1 MILFWQ
7 VTHSQKINKRIDILY
22 LVSGFFIMSTPQG
35 LSDFLTFI
43 SPICIIV
50 LFFLCLFSCCSCNA
64 QNDGLENSNDPSAAE
79 LGLSITGSAQNCS
92 LNMSN
97 SQLNYVDYDGSTVF
111 TVPFVLSNDR
121 FPPKYEDAIKMASIT
136 PRRTSCPTIRSE
148 VPPPFYDTTSQ
159 QTNAPDQPP
168 AYWALSRFTSAQT
181 SRPTASGLN
190 PTITTD
196 ATRLENTVSET
207 ANPSVVS
214 SAEVGLEAQKRLRVG
229 LNAVRHASLSQS
241 LQNSTDR
248 LTTLRPVTS
257 FRSTTTNPTANRVQ
271 RPATTMNSQSHS
283 HLPSLPGQVTSTIAE
298 EMEPHELDV
307 ESLEKF

>member
-1 MILFWQ
+1 
-7 VTHSQKINKRIDILY
+7 
-22 LVSGFFIMSTPQG
+22 
-35 LSDFLTFI
+35 
-43 SPICIIV
+43 
-50 LFFLCLFSCCSCNA
+50 
-64 QNDGLENSNDPSAAE
+64 
-79 LGLSITGSAQNCS
+79 
-92 LNMSN
+92 MSN

-111 TVPFVLSNDR
+111 TVPFVLSTDR

-181 SRPTASGLN
+181 SRPTASGSN
-190 PTITTD
+190 STIPID
-196 ATRLENTVSET
+196 STRLESAVHET

-241 LQNSTDR
+241 LQNPADR
-248 LTTLRPVTS
+248 STTLRPVTS
-257 FRSTTTNPTANRVQ
+257 FRSTTTNSTASRVQ
-271 RPATTMNSQSHS
+271 RPATTMNSQSHN

-298 EMEPHELDV
+298 ETEPHELDV